1 MAADLNGGAGLSRPS
16 RLKGADFASSP
27 RGDTPSR
34 RERPRRR
41 RDMSSRDSL
50 HHGAALRSMT
60 ASESARFSDIQE
72 TVVREI
78 ARPAG

>member
-1 MAADLNGGAGLSRPS
+1 
-16 RLKGADFASSP
+16 
-27 RGDTPSR
+27 
-34 RERPRRR
+34 
-41 RDMSSRDSL
+41 MSSRDSL